1 MWMQINHP
9 GRQMPAALGQPALA
23 PSAVPLQMGALSKQF
38 APPKAMTE
46 DDIASVIARFIRS
59 AELAERAGFTGV
71 QIHAAHGYLLSQ
83 FLSPLSNRRDDRWGG
98 SLHNR
103 ARLLLEIVQGVR
115 AAVSPAFAVAVKLN
129 SADFQRGGFSPDDA
143 RAVVEM
149 LAPLGVDLVELS
161 GGSYEA
167 PAMTGAARDQRSLAR
182 EAYFLEFARE
192 IATVATLPLMVTGG
206 IRRYS
211 VAEQV
216 LSSGVAMV
224 GIATA
229 LAIEPIC
236 RSTGSRAAIRRRHC
250 APSTGAASRWPPA
263 HMAAVKY
270 QLGRLSKR
278 RPTAPGVSPVWA
290 LLLAQAA
297 AKCRARRYRRWV
309 ADRRLLSRAGFSSL
323 Q

>member
-1 MWMQINHP
+1 
-9 GRQMPAALGQPALA
+9 
-23 PSAVPLQMGALSKQF
+23 
-38 APPKAMTE
+38 
-46 DDIASVIARFIRS
+46 
-59 AELAERAGFTGV
+59 
-71 QIHAAHGYLLSQ
+71 
-83 FLSPLSNRRDDRWGG
+83 
-98 SLHNR
+98 R

-115 AAVSPAFAVAVKLN
+115 ATVSPTFAVAVKLN
-129 SADFQRGGFSPDDA
+129 SADFQRGGFSPEDA

-192 IATVATLPLMVTGG
+192 IASVAAMPLMVTGG
-206 IRRYS
+206 IRRRA

-216 LSSGVAMV
+216 LDSGVAMV

-229 LAIEPIC
+229 LAIEPDLPQRWQQGRDPVPTL
-236 RSTGSRAAIRRRHC
+236 RSIDWRSK
-250 APSTGAASRWPPA
+250 PLAASA

-270 QLGRLSKR
+270 QLARLSTR

-297 AKCRARRYRRWV
+297 AKCRTRRYRRWIG
-309 ADRRLLSRAGFSSL
+309 ARAIAH
-323 Q
+323 